1 MPSARATSI
10 PGAVLLSRRCSQRCW
25 IRRIAVAPTA
35 GNRAVQAMRR
45 APHALSALTVA
56 RITAADARLC
66 AYGQGRCQARRRY
79 HPLFHTISIPPPIA
93 DALSGL
99 RCRGRLMSPQANP
112 GIGQIEIPAALVA
125 VARLAYPRA

>member
-1 MPSARATSI
+1 
-10 PGAVLLSRRCSQRCW
+10 
-25 IRRIAVAPTA
+25 
-35 GNRAVQAMRR
+35 MRR
-45 APHALSALTVA
+45 APHALGALTVA

-66 AYGQGRCQARRRY
+66 AYEQGRCQARRRY

-112 GIGQIEIPAALVA
+112 RIGQIEIPAALVA